1 MENDVH
7 DFGQARAIKQWAVAD
22 RPREKFIALGR
33 ETLSDAELLAILL
46 GHGYQAVSAVELARR
61 LLRRFDN
68 DLGKLA
74 RCNLQEIT
82 QVKGIGVAKG
92 LTIAAAM
99 ELGRRRKNV
108 QQATR
113 TYKDSASIYND
124 FKHLFEDLLHEEF
137 RILLL
142 TRSLRLIAEKRI
154 SIGGINNT
162 IADPKKILR
171 EIILY
176 QASMVVLMHN
186 HPSGNLVPSEP
197 DRDITRRLS
206 YLAKQLDSKIADHL
220 IFTNDSYYSFS
231 DEGEQSLRAA

>member
-7 DFGQARAIKQWAVAD
+7 DFGPSRAIKQWALEE

-46 GHGYQAVSAVELARR
+46 GHGYKSVSAVELARR

-74 RCNLQEIT
+74 KSSLQEIN

-92 LTIAAAM
+92 LSIAAAL
-99 ELGRRRKNV
+99 ELGRRRKMV
-108 QQATR
+108 PQETR
-113 TYKDSASIYND
+113 AYKTAAAIYND
-124 FKHLFEDLLHEEF
+124 FKHLFDDLGHEEF

-142 TRSLRLIAEKRI
+142 TRNHRLITEKRI
-154 SIGGINNT
+154 SIGGINYT
-162 IADPKKILR
+162 VADPKKILR
-171 EIILY
+171 EMILY
-176 QASMVVLMHN
+176 QASLVVLMHN
-186 HPSGNLVPSEP
+186 HPSGSLVPSEP

-206 YLAKQLDSKIADHL
+206 YLAKQLDSRVSDHI
-220 IFTNDSYYSFS
+220 IFTNDGFYSFS
-231 DEGEQSLRAA
+231 EEGEQSLLAA

>member
-7 DFGQARAIKQWAVAD
+7 DFGQARAIKQWALAD

-46 GHGYQAVSAVELARR
+46 GHGYKAVSAVELARR
-61 LLRRFDN
+61 LLQRFDN

-82 QVKGIGVAKG
+82 QVKGIGIAKG

-108 QQATR
+108 PQETR

-124 FKHLFEDLLHEEF
+124 FRHLFEDLLHEEF

-171 EIILY
+171 EMILY
-176 QASMVVLMHN
+176 QASLVVLMHN

-220 IFTNDSYYSFS
+220 IFTNDGYYSFS
-231 DEGEQSLRAA
+231 DEGEQSLLAA

>member
-7 DFGQARAIKQWAVAD
+7 DFGQARAIKQWALAD

-46 GHGYQAVSAVELARR
+46 GHGYKAVSAVELARR
-61 LLRRFDN
+61 LLQRFDN

-74 RCNLQEIT
+74 RCNLQELT

-92 LTIAAAM
+92 LTVAAAM

-108 QQATR
+108 QQETR

-124 FKHLFEDLLHEEF
+124 FRHLFEDLLHEEF

-171 EIILY
+171 EMILY
-176 QASMVVLMHN
+176 QASLVVLMHN

-220 IFTNDSYYSFS
+220 IFTNDGYYSFS
-231 DEGEQSLRAA
+231 DEGEQSLLAA

>member
-7 DFGQARAIKQWAVAD
+7 DFGQARAIKQWALAD

-46 GHGYQAVSAVELARR
+46 GHGYKAVSAVELARR
-61 LLRRFDN
+61 LLQRFDN

-74 RCNLQEIT
+74 RCNLQEII

-108 QQATR
+108 QQETR

-124 FKHLFEDLLHEEF
+124 FRHLFEDLLHEEF

-171 EIILY
+171 EMILY
-176 QASMVVLMHN
+176 QASLVVLMHN

-220 IFTNDSYYSFS
+220 IFTNDGYYSFS
-231 DEGEQSLRAA
+231 DEGEQSLLAA

>member
-1 MENDVH
+1 MQERPTS
-7 DFGQARAIKQWAVAD
+7 FSIKNWSQD
-22 RPREKFIALGR
+22 DQPREKLLYKGKA
-33 ETLSDAELLAILL
+33 TLSDAELLAILL
-46 GHGYQAVSAVELARR
+46 GHGYKAVSAVELARR
-61 LLRRFDN
+61 LLQRFDN

-74 RCNLQEIT
+74 RCNLQEII

-92 LTIAAAM
+92 LTVAAAM

-108 QQATR
+108 QQETR

-124 FKHLFEDLLHEEF
+124 FRHLFEDLLHEEF

-162 IADPKKILR
+162 IAEPKKILR
-171 EIILY
+171 EMILY
-176 QASMVVLMHN
+176 QASLVVLMHN

-220 IFTNDSYYSFS
+220 IFTNDGYYSFS
-231 DEGEQSLRAA
+231 DEGEQSLLAA

>member
-7 DFGQARAIKQWAVAD
+7 DFGQARAIKQWALAD

-46 GHGYQAVSAVELARR
+46 GHGYKAVSAVELARR
-61 LLRRFDN
+61 LLQRFDN

-74 RCNLQEIT
+74 RCNLQEII

-92 LTIAAAM
+92 LTVAAAM

-108 QQATR
+108 QQETR

-124 FKHLFEDLLHEEF
+124 FRHLFEDLLHEEF

-162 IADPKKILR
+162 IAEPKKILR
-171 EIILY
+171 EMILY
-176 QASMVVLMHN
+176 QASLVVLMHN

-220 IFTNDSYYSFS
+220 IFTNDGYYSFS
-231 DEGEQSLRAA
+231 DEGEQSLLAA

>member
-7 DFGQARAIKQWAVAD
+7 DFGQARAIKQWALAD

-46 GHGYQAVSAVELARR
+46 GHGYKAVSAVELARR
-61 LLRRFDN
+61 LLQRFDN

-108 QQATR
+108 QQETR

-124 FKHLFEDLLHEEF
+124 FRYLFEDLLHEEF

-171 EIILY
+171 EMILY
-176 QASMVVLMHN
+176 QASLVVLMHN

-220 IFTNDSYYSFS
+220 IFTNDGYYSFS
-231 DEGEQSLRAA
+231 DEGEQSLLAA

>member
-7 DFGQARAIKQWAVAD
+7 DFGQARAIKQWAIAD

-46 GHGYQAVSAVELARR
+46 GHGYKAVSAVELARR
-61 LLRRFDN
+61 LLQRFDN

-108 QQATR
+108 QQETR

-124 FKHLFEDLLHEEF
+124 FRHLFEDLLHEEF

-171 EIILY
+171 EMILY
-176 QASMVVLMHN
+176 QASLVVLMHN

-220 IFTNDSYYSFS
+220 IFTNDGYYSFS
-231 DEGEQSLRAA
+231 DEGEQSLLAA

>member
-7 DFGQARAIKQWAVAD
+7 DFGQARAIKQWAIAD

-33 ETLSDAELLAILL
+33 ETLNDAELLAILL
-46 GHGYQAVSAVELARR
+46 GHGYKAVSAVELARR
-61 LLRRFDN
+61 LLQRFDN

-108 QQATR
+108 QQETR

-124 FKHLFEDLLHEEF
+124 FRHLFEDLLHEEF

-171 EIILY
+171 EMILY
-176 QASMVVLMHN
+176 QASLVVLMHN

-220 IFTNDSYYSFS
+220 IFTNDGYYSFS
-231 DEGEQSLRAA
+231 DEGEQSLLAA

>member
-7 DFGQARAIKQWAVAD
+7 DFGQARAIKQWALAD

-46 GHGYQAVSAVELARR
+46 GHGYKAVSAVELARR
-61 LLRRFDN
+61 LLQRFDN

-74 RCNLQEIT
+74 RCNLQEII

-108 QQATR
+108 QQETR
-113 TYKDSASIYND
+113 TYKDSASIFND
-124 FKHLFEDLLHEEF
+124 FRHLFEDLLHEEF

-171 EIILY
+171 EMILY
-176 QASMVVLMHN
+176 QASLVVLMHN

-220 IFTNDSYYSFS
+220 IFTNDGYYSFS
-231 DEGEQSLRAA
+231 DEGEQSLLAA

>member
-7 DFGQARAIKQWAVAD
+7 DFGQARAIKQWALAD

-46 GHGYQAVSAVELARR
+46 GHGYKTVSAVELARR
-61 LLRRFDN
+61 LLQRFDN

-74 RCNLQEIT
+74 RCNLQELT

-108 QQATR
+108 QQETR

-124 FKHLFEDLLHEEF
+124 FRHLFEDLLHEEF

-171 EIILY
+171 EMILY
-176 QASMVVLMHN
+176 QASLVVLMHN

-220 IFTNDSYYSFS
+220 IFTNDGYYSFS
-231 DEGEQSLRAA
+231 DEGEQSLLAA

>member
-7 DFGQARAIKQWAVAD
+7 DFGQARAIKQWALAD

-46 GHGYQAVSAVELARR
+46 GHGYKAVSAVELARR
-61 LLRRFDN
+61 LLQRFDN

-74 RCNLQEIT
+74 RCNLQEII

-92 LTIAAAM
+92 LTVAAAM

-108 QQATR
+108 QQETR

-124 FKHLFEDLLHEEF
+124 FRHLFEDLLHEEF

-171 EIILY
+171 EMILY
-176 QASMVVLMHN
+176 QASLVVLMHN

-220 IFTNDSYYSFS
+220 IFTNDGYYSFS
-231 DEGEQSLRAA
+231 DEGEQSLLAA

>member
-7 DFGQARAIKQWAVAD
+7 DFGQARAIKQWALAD

-46 GHGYQAVSAVELARR
+46 GHGYKAVSAVELARR
-61 LLRRFDN
+61 LLQRFDN

-108 QQATR
+108 QQETR

-124 FKHLFEDLLHEEF
+124 FRHLFEDLLHEEF

-171 EIILY
+171 EMILY
-176 QASMVVLMHN
+176 QASLVVLMHN

-220 IFTNDSYYSFS
+220 IFTNDGYYSFS
-231 DEGEQSLRAA
+231 DEGEQSLLAA

>member
-1 MENDVH
+1 
-7 DFGQARAIKQWAVAD
+7 
-22 RPREKFIALGR
+22 
-33 ETLSDAELLAILL
+33 LAILL
-46 GHGYQAVSAVELARR
+46 GHGYKAVSAVELARR
-61 LLRRFDN
+61 LLQRFDN

-74 RCNLQEIT
+74 RCNLQEII

-108 QQATR
+108 QQETR

-124 FKHLFEDLLHEEF
+124 FRHLFEDLLHEEF

-171 EIILY
+171 EMILY
-176 QASMVVLMHN
+176 QASLVVLMHN

-220 IFTNDSYYSFS
+220 IFTNDGYYSFS
-231 DEGEQSLRAA
+231 DEGEQSLLAA

>member
-46 GHGYQAVSAVELARR
+46 GHGYKAVSAVELARR

>member
-1 MENDVH
+1 
-7 DFGQARAIKQWAVAD
+7 
-22 RPREKFIALGR
+22 
-33 ETLSDAELLAILL
+33 
-46 GHGYQAVSAVELARR
+46 
-61 LLRRFDN
+61 
-68 DLGKLA
+68 
-74 RCNLQEIT
+74 
-82 QVKGIGVAKG
+82 
-92 LTIAAAM
+92 M

-108 QQATR
+108 QQETR

-124 FKHLFEDLLHEEF
+124 FRHLFEDLLHEEF

-171 EIILY
+171 EMILY
-176 QASMVVLMHN
+176 QASLVVLMHN

-220 IFTNDSYYSFS
+220 IFTNDGYYSFS
-231 DEGEQSLRAA
+231 DEGEQSLLAA

>member
-7 DFGQARAIKQWAVAD
+7 DFGQARAIKQWALAD

-46 GHGYQAVSAVELARR
+46 GHGYKTVSAVELARR
-61 LLRRFDN
+61 LLQRFDN

-74 RCNLQEIT
+74 RCNLQEII

-108 QQATR
+108 QQETR

-124 FKHLFEDLLHEEF
+124 FRHLFEDLLHEEF

-171 EIILY
+171 EMILY
-176 QASMVVLMHN
+176 QASLVVLMHN

-220 IFTNDSYYSFS
+220 IFTNDGYYSFS
-231 DEGEQSLRAA
+231 DEGEQSLLAA

>member
-7 DFGQARAIKQWAVAD
+7 DFGQARAIKQWALAD

-46 GHGYQAVSAVELARR
+46 GHGYKAVSAVELARR
-61 LLRRFDN
+61 LLQRFDN

-92 LTIAAAM
+92 LTIATAM

-108 QQATR
+108 QQETR

-124 FKHLFEDLLHEEF
+124 FRYLFEDLLHEEF

-171 EIILY
+171 EMILY
-176 QASMVVLMHN
+176 QASLVVLMHN

-220 IFTNDSYYSFS
+220 IFTNDGYYSFS
-231 DEGEQSLRAA
+231 DEGEQSLLAA

>member
-7 DFGQARAIKQWAVAD
+7 DFGQARAIKQWALAD

-46 GHGYQAVSAVELARR
+46 GHGYKTVSAVELARR
-61 LLRRFDN
+61 LLQRFDN

-74 RCNLQEIT
+74 RCNLQEIS

-108 QQATR
+108 QQETR

-124 FKHLFEDLLHEEF
+124 FRHLFEDLLHEEF

-171 EIILY
+171 EMILY
-176 QASMVVLMHN
+176 QASLVVLMHN

-220 IFTNDSYYSFS
+220 IFTNDGYYSFS
-231 DEGEQSLRAA
+231 DEGEQSLLAA

>member
-7 DFGQARAIKQWAVAD
+7 DFGQARAIKQWATAD

-46 GHGYQAVSAVELARR
+46 GHGYKAVSAVELARR
-61 LLRRFDN
+61 LLQRFDN

-108 QQATR
+108 QQETR

-124 FKHLFEDLLHEEF
+124 FRHLFEDLLHEEF

-171 EIILY
+171 EMILY
-176 QASMVVLMHN
+176 QASLVVLMHN

-220 IFTNDSYYSFS
+220 IFTNDGYYSFS
-231 DEGEQSLRAA
+231 DEGEQSLLAA